1 MADAVGIRALPI
13 LILLSVL
20 ACARESR
27 GQDAAGT
34 SGDLSAP
41 VRFTAADS
49 ATVTLGAGGDVG
61 SLFGSATVEYEQT
74 LVEAQRIDI
83 LMDREE
89 LRASGVPGDTLGRPR
104 ITQGAEVF
112 TGLEAAFNLR
122 TRRGRFVA
130 AQTEYEEGFITAGV
144 VKAVEDSTLFVRDG
158 VYTTCECVEDPSY
171 SLRSDR
177 MKIVNRKWI
186 YTGPIQLYLYNIP
199 TPLWLPFGFLPA
211 REGRRSGPLPPSY
224 GEDEFGFYLRDWGWY
239 FALNDYM
246 DLQLQGGFWTLGS
259 WETSTLYR
267 YRKRYGF
274 DGQLQLDIGRFKT
287 GESGDPG
294 FTVRRT
300 SAFRWN
306 HNQEIGLS
314 SNFSADVNLSS
325 SSYLRAVSQDYDDRV
340 RQDIRSS
347 LRYSKRWSGQSLTVQ
362 ASQRQVLSTGA
373 VNMTVP
379 SVSFSQRSFKP
390 LQSSNGTPGRSERFW
405 EKLTMSYSSTLTN
418 RYDFAPLPDEQLI
431 ERGDSAAIGISWF
444 DAFLDPAEYRRATGD
459 EEQFDFE
466 VSHRIPL
473 SAPFTVR
480 SLPPFG
486 TINLNL
492 SPNFTY
498 TEDWFIRTEDRM
510 LSEDSSSVV
519 VGSTPGFFA
528 LRQFSAGASAGTI
541 FYGTFPIRAFGL
553 DGVRH
558 TVRPDVSFSYRPDFS
573 AEKWGYTDTYIDA
586 NGNEVQYALVD
597 GVQRFRQETLT
608 FSLNNTFESRRA
620 SVDTTAT
627 RDARRQ
633 NRTFKLFDLNAST
646 GLNLAAD
653 SSRMNDIRLTA
664 RTRIYDR
671 VDVDFRSVFSPYALN
686 AEGEQIDEYDFSFGK
701 PLGRL
706 TSANLTVRTSLRSS
720 RGSGNRP
727 LTAPRAGFPG
737 SGSMGSPGALGA
749 PNPAQLQNTFRTP
762 TSDFSIPWSLGLDF
776 TYGVRRFGFES
787 TRSAILN
794 TSFDLSLTPN
804 WKVTGRSGYDFEQ
817 KQLATTNLALAR
829 DFDCW
834 QMSFNW
840 IPFGRYQ
847 SWGFDLHVKSSHL
860 RDLLRIRQ
868 PKSDVK
874 DRFGSVLN

>member
-1 MADAVGIRALPI
+1 MTVAYPCRA
-13 LILLSVL
+13 
-20 ACARESR
+20 
-27 GQDAAGT
+27 QDGGA
-34 SGDLSAP
+34 SGDLSSP
-41 VRFTAADS
+41 VRFTASDS
-49 ATVTLGAGGDVG
+49 VTVRLGAGGDVG
-61 SLFGSATVEYEQT
+61 SLFGAATVEYEET
-74 LVEAQRIDI
+74 LVEARRIDI

-89 LRASGVPGDTLGRPR
+89 LRATGSPADTVGRPK
-104 ITQGAEVF
+104 ITQGDEVF

-122 TRRGRFVA
+122 TRRGRLVA
-130 AQTEYEEGFITAGV
+130 ARTEYEEGFIAAGV
-144 VKAVEDSTLFVRDG
+144 VKSVEDSTLFIRDG
-158 VYTTCECVEDPSY
+158 MYTTCECVDDPSY
-171 SLRSDR
+171 SLRSNR

-259 WETSTLYR
+259 WEARTLYR

-274 DGQLQLDIGRFKT
+274 DGQVQFDIGRFKT

-300 SAFRWN
+300 SAFKWN

-314 SNFSADVNLSS
+314 STFSADVNLSS

-362 ASQRQVLSTGA
+362 ASQRQVLSTGN
-373 VNMTVP
+373 VSMTVP
-379 SVSFSQRSFKP
+379 SISFSQRSFKP
-390 LQSSNGTPGRSERFW
+390 LQASTRAPGRSERFW
-405 EKLTMSYSSTLTN
+405 EKITLSYNSTLTN
-418 RYDFAPLPDEQLI
+418 RYDFTPLSDADLVEA
-431 ERGDSAAIGISWF
+431 GDSAATGITWF
-444 DAFLDPAEYRRATGD
+444 DAFLSPEEYRRATGD
-459 EEQFDFE
+459 DEQFDFE
-466 VSHRIPL
+466 VSHRIPV

-486 TINLNL
+486 AINLNL

-498 TEDWFIRTEDRM
+498 TEDWFIRTDERS
-510 LSEDSSSVV
+510 LSDDSSSVV
-519 VGSTPGFFA
+519 TGSMPEFFA
-528 LRQFSAGASAGTI
+528 LRQFSAGASASTI
-541 FYGTFPIRAFGL
+541 FYGTFPLRAFGL

-558 TVRPDVSFSYRPDFS
+558 TVRPNVSFSYRPDFFRDS
-573 AEKWGYTDTYIDA
+573 WGYTDTYLDA
-586 NGNEVQYALVD
+586 DGNEVRYALVD
-597 GVQRFRQETLT
+597 GVGRGRQESFT

-620 SVDTTAT
+620 APDSSASEGPAA
-627 RDARRQ
+627 ARGA
-633 NRTFKLFDLNAST
+633 FKLFDLNAST

-653 SSRMNDIRLTA
+653 SLRMSNIRLTA
-664 RTRIYDR
+664 RTRVYDR
-671 VDVDFRSVFSPYALN
+671 VDVDFNSTFSPYALN
-686 AEGEQIDEYDFSFGK
+686 SAGLIVNEYDFSLEK

-720 RGSGNRP
+720 RGAGDRP
-727 LTAPRAGFPG
+727 LTAPRAGFPQTG
-737 SGSMGSPGALGA
+737 SFGSAGALGA
-749 PNPAQLQNTFRTP
+749 ANPAQLQNTFRAP
-762 TSDFSIPWSLGLDF
+762 TSDFSIPWSLSLDL

-817 KQLATTNLALAR
+817 NQLATTNLALAR

-834 QMSFNW
+834 QMAFNW

-860 RDLLRIRQ
+860 KDLLRIRQ

-874 DRFGSVLN
+874 DRFGGF

>member
-1 MADAVGIRALPI
+1 
-13 LILLSVL
+13 
-20 ACARESR
+20 
-27 GQDAAGT
+27 
-34 SGDLSAP
+34 
-41 VRFTAADS
+41 
-49 ATVTLGAGGDVG
+49 
-61 SLFGSATVEYEQT
+61 
-74 LVEAQRIDI
+74 
-83 LMDREE
+83 MDREE
-89 LRASGVPGDTLGRPR
+89 IRASGAPADTVGRPR
-104 ITQGAEVF
+104 IRQGGEIF
-112 TGLEAAFNLR
+112 TGTDLAFNLR
-122 TRRGRFVA
+122 TGRGRVVG
-130 AQTEYEEGFITAGV
+130 AQTEYEEGYITAGV
-144 VKAVEDSTLFVRDG
+144 VKAVEDSTLFVQDG
-158 VYTTCECVEDPSY
+158 IYTTCECVEDPSY
-171 SLRSDR
+171 SLRSNR

-211 REGRRSGPLPPSY
+211 QDGRRSGPLPPSY

-259 WETSTLYR
+259 WEASTLYR

-274 DGQLQLDIGRFKT
+274 DGQLQFDIGRFKT

-294 FTVRRT
+294 FTVRKT

-347 LRYSKRWSGQSLTVQ
+347 MRYSKRWSGQSLTVQ
-362 ASQRQVLSTGA
+362 ASQRQILSTGE
-373 VNMTVP
+373 VSMTVP

-390 LQSSNGTPGRSERFW
+390 LASAERAPGQSERFW
-405 EKLTMSYSSTLTN
+405 EKLTMSYNSSLTN
-418 RYDFAPLPDEQLI
+418 RYDFTPLPDEALI
-431 ERGDSAAIGISWF
+431 EAGDSAAVDISWF
-444 DAFLDPAEYRRATGD
+444 DAFLSPDDYRRATGD
-459 EEQFDFE
+459 DEQFDFE
-466 VSHRIPL
+466 VNHRIPL

-480 SLPPFG
+480 TLPPFG

-498 TEDWFIRTEDRM
+498 TEDWFIRTREQM
-510 LSEDSSSVV
+510 LSADSSSVV
-519 VGSTPGFFA
+519 IGSTPEFFA
-528 LRQFSAGASAGTI
+528 LRQFSAGASASTI
-541 FYGTFPIRAFGL
+541 FYGTFPVRAFGL

-558 TVRPDVSFSYRPDFS
+558 TVRPNVSFSYRPDFFS
-573 AEKWGYTDTYIDA
+573 ESWGYTDTYLDA
-586 NGNEVQYALVD
+586 DGNEVRYALVN
-597 GVQRFRQETLT
+597 GVGRGRQETLT

-620 SVDTTAT
+620 RRDTTASG
-627 RDARRQ
+627 AGGQ
-633 NRTFKLFDLNAST
+633 PNRTFKLFDLNAST

-653 SSRMNDIRLTA
+653 SLKMSEIRLTA

-671 VDVDFRSVFSPYALN
+671 VDVDFRSAFSPYSLGP
-686 AEGEQIDEYDFSFGK
+686 EGLRVEEYAFSARR

-706 TSANLTVRTSLRSS
+706 TSADVTVRTSLRSS
-720 RGSGNRP
+720 RGAGNRP
-727 LTAPRAGFPG
+727 LTAPRAGFPQNG
-737 SGSMGSPGALGA
+737 SLGSAGMLGET
-749 PNPAQLQNTFRTP
+749 NPAQLQNTFRNP
-762 TSDFSIPWSLGLDF
+762 TSDFSIPWSLSLDF
-776 TYGVRRFGFES
+776 SYGVTRTGFQSLRR
-787 TRSAILN
+787 AILN

-817 KQLATTNLALAR
+817 SRLATTNLALAR